1 MSAQERKVIEAL
13 QPTVRPAS
21 RRIVGRERREAG
33 RNEVCDAALGFRPVE
48 KTSCALKKL
57 SGAARSFLR
66 RLILVIV
73 FIFPLHIIQ
82 VAIPSHE
89 LSPLEPH

>member
-1 MSAQERKVIEAL
+1 MSAQKRKVIEAL

-33 RNEVCDAALGFRPVE
+33 RNEVRDAALGLRPVE
-48 KTSCALKKL
+48 EPSCALSKL
-57 SGAARSFLR
+57 SGVARSFLR
-66 RLILVIV
+66 KLILVIV

-89 LSPLEPH
+89 LSPIEPH